1 MCLHLRVAITWRSVT
16 QIIIVRTT
24 MGSEFI
30 GLDMAKSGAKWLKK
44 ILNKNSIHNEINTV
58 YINTL

>member
-1 MCLHLRVAITWRSVT
+1 
-16 QIIIVRTT
+16 